1 MDYYCNINNNEI
13 KYLQN
18 ENLKEYLDGG
28 PIICSSYFTYRCPMD
43 SDDEASEYNGETCG
57 YMIPQESTNHIDY
70 IIVFDKEKKEL
81 VTAIPPIFPYL
92 SGGCDTMI
100 DVSSCRNN
108 ISKLYFTFKLWKE
121 NTYISFFN
129 RRNNKGTPKKRFKEL

>member
-43 SDDEASEYNGETCG
+43 SDDEANNSAIFGFEI
-57 YMIPQESTNHIDY
+57 MIWRHS
-70 IIVFDKEKKEL
+70 K
-81 VTAIPPIFPYL
+81 AIRLLQDMF
-92 SGGCDTMI
+92 S
-100 DVSSCRNN
+100 
-108 ISKLYFTFKLWKE
+108 
-121 NTYISFFN
+121 
-129 RRNNKGTPKKRFKEL
+129 